1 MKQNI
6 AALMAEAMK
15 LYELL
20 WKMPSETLPHFSTSA
35 DYRYTYDICR
45 RQFIYMTIES

>member
-20 WKMPSETLPHFSTSA
+20 WKVPFETLPHFSTSA
-35 DYRYTYDICR
+35 DYDALMTYCSR
-45 RQFIYMTIES
+45 LWV